1 MSAETV
7 IEQIRQLNPA
17 ELEKVSEF
25 LAEWEGDRLAAQRDD
40 EIEERKVKTLSE
52 EDVLA
57 RLKGRLE

>member
-25 LAEWEGDRLAAQRDD
+25 LADWKGDQLAAQRDD

-52 EDVLA
+52 EAVLA